1 MLPLLVGSGIL
12 SLLFGKGKDKK
23 SEAEKR
29 GIERAVRIYEPIL
42 EEIKECE
49 EQLKSK
55 YTLDK
60 ERFSNLID
68 EKLEYLKKLEKD
80 IPRYKEVYEEKLKCE
95 MEQYNSKDRSKT
107 RSATAGGLIGT
118 AAGGLIGTVASGVTG
133 AIGSGFLKT
142 AGSGIGRIVG
152 GVPLALG
159 LGLAGIALGIIGP
172 ITWKML
178 KKREKEIEAIENR
191 GFENAQ
197 KMWEIKISEC
207 RKNMDI
213 LKSKGD
219 KESQNLINLYDECI
233 SKVIEH
239 EKVIAYYQERVG
251 DLG

>member
-23 SEAEKR
+23 LEAEKR
-29 GIERAVRIYEPIL
+29 GVERAARIYEPIL

-49 EQLKSK
+49 AQLISK

-60 ERFSNLID
+60 ERFSKLID

-80 IPRYKEVYEEKLKCE
+80 IPRYKEVYEEKLKYE
-95 MEQYNSKDRSKT
+95 IEQYNSKDTSKT
-107 RSATAGGLIGT
+107 KSSTAGGLIGIAT
-118 AAGGLIGTVASGVTG
+118 GGLIGTATG
-133 AIGSGFLKT
+133 AMGSGLLKA

-159 LGLAGIALGIIGP
+159 LGLAGMALGLIGP

>member
-1 MLPLLVGSGIL
+1 MLPLFVGSSIL
-12 SLLFGKGKDKK
+12 SLLFGKGKDKEL
-23 SEAEKR
+23 EAEKR
-29 GIERAVRIYEPIL
+29 GIERAARIYEPIL

-49 EQLKSK
+49 EQLIAK

-60 ERFSNLID
+60 ERFSQLID

-80 IPRYKEVYEEKLKCE
+80 IPRYKEVYEEKLKYE
-95 MEQYNSKDRSKT
+95 IEQYNSKDTSKT
-107 RSATAGGLIGT
+107 KSSTAGGLIGT
-118 AAGGLIGTVASGVTG
+118 AAGGLIRTATGVM
-133 AIGSGFLKT
+133 GSGLLKA
-142 AGSGIGRIVG
+142 AGSGIGRIIG

-159 LGLAGIALGIIGP
+159 FGLAGIALGIIGP

-178 KKREKEIEAIENR
+178 KKREKEIQAIENR

-197 KMWEIKISEC
+197 KIWEIKISEC

>member
-1 MLPLLVGSGIL
+1 MLPLFVGSSIL
-12 SLLFGKGKDKK
+12 SLLFGKGKDKEL
-23 SEAEKR
+23 EAEKR
-29 GIERAVRIYEPIL
+29 GIERAARIYKPIL

-60 ERFSNLID
+60 ERFSKLID

-80 IPRYKEVYEEKLKCE
+80 IPRYKEVYEEKLKYE
-95 MEQYNSKDRSKT
+95 IEQYNSKDASKMKSST
-107 RSATAGGLIGT
+107 AGGLIGTTAGGLIGT
-118 AAGGLIGTVASGVTG
+118 ATG
-133 AIGSGFLKT
+133 AIGSGLLKT

-152 GVPLALG
+152 GLPLALG
-159 LGLAGIALGIIGP
+159 FGLAGIALGIIGP
-172 ITWKML
+172 ITLKML
-178 KKREKEIEAIENR
+178 KKREKEIQAIENR

>member
-1 MLPLLVGSGIL
+1 MLPLYIGGGIL
-12 SLLFGKGKDKK
+12 SLLFGKGKDKEL
-23 SEAEKR
+23 EAEKR
-29 GIERAVRIYEPIL
+29 GIERAARIYEPIL

-49 EQLKSK
+49 EQLISK

-60 ERFSNLID
+60 ERFSKLID

-95 MEQYNSKDRSKT
+95 MEQYNSKDTSKT
-107 RSATAGGLIGT
+107 KSSTAGGLIGIAT
-118 AAGGLIGTVASGVTG
+118 GGLIGTATG
-133 AIGSGFLKT
+133 AMGSGLLKAT
-142 AGSGIGRIVG
+142 GSGIGRIVG

-159 LGLAGIALGIIGP
+159 LGLAGMALGIIGP

>member
-23 SEAEKR
+23 LEAEKR
-29 GIERAVRIYEPIL
+29 GVERAARIYEPIL

-49 EQLKSK
+49 EQLISK

-60 ERFSNLID
+60 ERFSKLID

-80 IPRYKEVYEEKLKCE
+80 IPRYKEVYEEKLKYE
-95 MEQYNSKDRSKT
+95 IEQYNSKDTSKT
-107 RSATAGGLIGT
+107 KSSTAGGLIGT
-118 AAGGLIGTVASGVTG
+118 ATGGLIGTATG
-133 AIGSGFLKT
+133 AMGSGLLKA

-159 LGLAGIALGIIGP
+159 LGLAGMALGIIGP

-191 GFENAQ
+191 SFENAQ

>member
-1 MLPLLVGSGIL
+1 MLPLFVGSSIL
-12 SLLFGKGKDKK
+12 SLLFGKGKDKEL
-23 SEAEKR
+23 EAEKR
-29 GIERAVRIYEPIL
+29 GIERAARIYEPIL
-42 EEIKECE
+42 EEIIKCE
-49 EQLKSK
+49 EQLISK

-60 ERFSNLID
+60 ERFSKLID

-80 IPRYKEVYEEKLKCE
+80 IPRYKEVYEEKLKYE
-95 MEQYNSKDRSKT
+95 IEQYNSKDASKMKSST
-107 RSATAGGLIGT
+107 VGGLIGTTAGGLIGT
-118 AAGGLIGTVASGVTG
+118 ATG

-178 KKREKEIEAIENR
+178 KKREKEIQDIENR

-197 KMWEIKISEC
+197 KMWEKKISEH
-207 RKNMDI
+207 RTDMDR

-219 KESQNLINLYDECI
+219 KETKELIELYDECI
-233 SKVIEH
+233 SNVIER
-239 EKVIAYYQERVG
+239 EKVVSYYQERVG

>member
-1 MLPLLVGSGIL
+1 
-12 SLLFGKGKDKK
+12 
-23 SEAEKR
+23 
-29 GIERAVRIYEPIL
+29 
-42 EEIKECE
+42 
-49 EQLKSK
+49 
-55 YTLDK
+55 
-60 ERFSNLID
+60 
-68 EKLEYLKKLEKD
+68 
-80 IPRYKEVYEEKLKCE
+80 
-95 MEQYNSKDRSKT
+95 MEQYNSKDTSKT

-159 LGLAGIALGIIGP
+159 LGLAGIAFGIIGP

-197 KMWEIKISEC
+197 KMWEIKISES

>member
-12 SLLFGKGKDKK
+12 SLLFGKGKNKK
-23 SEAEKR
+23 LEAEKR
-29 GIERAVRIYEPIL
+29 GIERAARIYEPIL

-49 EQLKSK
+49 AQLISK

-95 MEQYNSKDRSKT
+95 MEQYNSKDTSKT
-107 RSATAGGLIGT
+107 RSVTAGGLIGT
-118 AAGGLIGTVASGVTG
+118 AAGGLLGTVASGVTG

>member
-23 SEAEKR
+23 LEAEKR
-29 GIERAVRIYEPIL
+29 GIERAARIYEPIL

-49 EQLKSK
+49 AQLISK

-95 MEQYNSKDRSKT
+95 MEQYNSKDTSKT
-107 RSATAGGLIGT
+107 KSSTAGGLIGIAT
-118 AAGGLIGTVASGVTG
+118 GGLIGTATG
-133 AIGSGFLKT
+133 AMGSGLLKA

-159 LGLAGIALGIIGP
+159 LGLAGMALGIIGP

>member
-1 MLPLLVGSGIL
+1 MLPLYIGGGIL
-12 SLLFGKGKDKK
+12 SLLFGKGKDKEL
-23 SEAEKR
+23 EAEKR
-29 GIERAVRIYEPIL
+29 GIERAARIYKPIL
-42 EEIKECE
+42 EEIIECE
-49 EQLKSK
+49 EKLISK

-60 ERFSNLID
+60 ERFSKLID
-68 EKLEYLKKLEKD
+68 EKLEYLKKIEKD
-80 IPRYKEVYEEKLKCE
+80 IPRYKEVYEEKLKYE
-95 MEQYNSKDRSKT
+95 IELYNSKDTSKT
-107 RSATAGGLIGT
+107 ASATAGGLIGT
-118 AAGGLIGTVASGVTG
+118 ADGVLAGGES
-133 AIGSGFLKT
+133 IGSVGDGFLKIP
-142 AGSGIGRIVG
+142 GSGIGKMLG
-152 GVPLALG
+152 GVTLALG

-178 KKREKEIEAIENR
+178 KKREKEIQAIENR